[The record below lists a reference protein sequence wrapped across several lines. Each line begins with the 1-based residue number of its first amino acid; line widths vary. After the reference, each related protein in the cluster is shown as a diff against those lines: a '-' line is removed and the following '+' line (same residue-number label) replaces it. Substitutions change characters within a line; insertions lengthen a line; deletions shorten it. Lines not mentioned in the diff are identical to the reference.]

1 MAEIS
6 KILAIANP
14 LAALSDEDAPIGQ
27 TACDRGAQI
36 AKMLG
41 ASLRLHAVV
50 HEPSANFDLFHIAD
64 EDHVRHQFRE
74 DAQTLLD
81 GLAARYAAQGL
92 TGVATSTQWAH
103 PFDRGVMAAVELDWP
118 DVVMISARNV
128 QRLSP
133 AEWRLLH
140 RCEIPVWLVRDEP
153 WPDPARIA
161 AFVDPAHRSAHR
173 SQADREVINWTL
185 ALHEKLG
192 EARLMHA
199 IQQIPDQDEM
209 DEDME
214 AYLADVA
221 EQRQMEISR
230 LLPGNNEAG
239 LPIEL
244 APGEPENLMREFA
257 QEDDAALV
265 VMGVFSR
272 SRLADLLIGST
283 AREVLPDLPC
293 DVLAVPADR

>member
-1 MAEIS
+1 MAKIS

-14 LAALSDEDAPIGQ
+14 LVALSEDHPSVGQ
-27 TACDRGAQI
+27 PACDRGAQI

-50 HEPSANFDLFHIAD
+50 YEPSANFDLFHIAD

-74 DAQTLLD
+74 DAQALLD
-81 GLAARYAAQGL
+81 QLAARYAKQGL
-92 TGVATSTQWAH
+92 ADVDTSTQWAH
-103 PFDRGVMAAVELDWP
+103 PFDRGVIGAVELDWP
-118 DVVMISARNV
+118 DVVMITARNA

-140 RCEIPVWLVRDEP
+140 GCEIPVWLVRDEP
-153 WPDPARIA
+153 WPNPARIA

-173 SQADREVINWTL
+173 SQADREVLNWTL
-185 ALHEKLG
+185 ALHNQVG
-192 EARLMHA
+192 DARLMHA
-199 IQQIPDQDEM
+199 IQQIPGEGLDD
-209 DEDME
+209 DMHD
-214 AYLADVA
+214 YLAEVKA
-221 EQRQMEISR
+221 QRQEEITR
-230 LLPGNNEAG
+230 LLPGDG
-239 LPIEL
+239 GVKLPIEL
-244 APGEPENLMREFA
+244 APGEPEILMRDFA
-257 QEDDAALV
+257 QGDDAALV